1 MPFLVKSTNTT
12 RNPIHRMW
20 LVEVDVDQNFI
31 ERLKT
36 FIPYCDELM
45 LIKKKTKCIMNNGN
59 KRILQ
64 VYYHK
69 EEICPADSCNGTVK
83 TAGFLFDNI
92 LSTIYNIY
100 PKFSVVLFLTSCWF
114 PWLKFPPRLSTPHYI
129 STFSFDDT
137 FRKIIL
143 RH

>member
-12 RNPIHRMW
+12 RNPIHRMR

-36 FIPYCDELM
+36 FILYCDELM

-83 TAGFLFDNI
+83 TTGFLFENI

-100 PKFSVVLFLTSCWF
+100 PKFSVVLFLTSAWF
-114 PWLKFPPRLSTPHYI
+114 PWSKFPPRLSTPHYI
-129 STFSFDDT
+129 STFSFDYT